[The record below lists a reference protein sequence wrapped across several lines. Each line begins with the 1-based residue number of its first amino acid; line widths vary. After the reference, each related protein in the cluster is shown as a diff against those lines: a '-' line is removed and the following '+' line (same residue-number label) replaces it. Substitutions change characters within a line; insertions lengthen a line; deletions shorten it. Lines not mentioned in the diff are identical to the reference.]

1 MKTLNKAVV
10 SVFVRENESIEE
22 IKKALLSLAQID
34 EEKENVFLQRQ
45 TARSFEDKK
54 IVILKIV
61 LEKTKQTNIFL
72 KNLLNKLSQEQ
83 KELLSYQSVSRLD
96 SHMHFFI
103 RLDKQKLLKDQYEIT
118 DSGDCFHIKLHI
130 AAFPSK
136 RENALETIEKLLK
149 Q

>member
-136 RENALETIEKLLK
+136 RENALETIEKLLT